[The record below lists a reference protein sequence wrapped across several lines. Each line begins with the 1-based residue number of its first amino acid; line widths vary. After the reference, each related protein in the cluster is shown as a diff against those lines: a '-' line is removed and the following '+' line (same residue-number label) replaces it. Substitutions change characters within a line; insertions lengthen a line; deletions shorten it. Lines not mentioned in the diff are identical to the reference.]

1 MKICNLLATFESVSG
16 TLRYDHSNKTSEKYF
31 LVIIYTEVIVNFL
44 SQLIFI
50 FLLFLG
56 MVM

>member
-1 MKICNLLATFESVSG
+1 MKICNLLATFESVNG